1 MTYIRKVKQIK
12 NGFLFNPH
20 IPAQIN
26 IGYNTV
32 CQNTGFFW
40 SYFKWGETWILWYNT
55 GVKVYLW
62 YNTGEALVILNM
74 LQRVQV
80 TVSGKLYRKANP
92 FSNYDVILRCLELCT
107 KLWTSRPQLITL
119 ALHKKWKFFIKDIFG
134 KCDQIRIFLWS
145 WSHLL
150 KKSSIKKLHFYAV

>member
-1 MTYIRKVKQIK
+1 MGFYLIRTFLHKSILGIIQYVRIQVFSDHTLSGVKP
-12 NGFLFNPH
+12 GFYD
-20 IPAQIN
+20 I
-26 IGYNTV
+26 
-32 CQNTGFFW
+32 
-40 SYFKWGETWILWYNT
+40 ILES
-55 GVKVYLW
+55 VKVYLW

-80 TVSGKLYRKANP
+80 TVSGKLYRKVNP

-107 KLWTSRPQLITL
+107 KFWTSRPQLITL
-119 ALHKKWKFFIKDIFG
+119 ALHKKWKFSIKDIFS

-150 KKSSIKKLHFYAV
+150 KKSSIKKLHFYSV

>member
-1 MTYIRKVKQIK
+1 MGFYLIRTFLHKSILGIIQYVRIQVFSDHTLSGVKP
-12 NGFLFNPH
+12 GFYV
-20 IPAQIN
+20 I
-26 IGYNTV
+26 
-32 CQNTGFFW
+32 
-40 SYFKWGETWILWYNT
+40 ILES
-55 GVKVYLW
+55 VKVYLW

-80 TVSGKLYRKANP
+80 TVSGKLYRKVNP

>member
-1 MTYIRKVKQIK
+1 MGFYLIRTFLHKSILGIIQYVRIQVFSDHTLSGVKP
-12 NGFLFNPH
+12 GFYV
-20 IPAQIN
+20 I
-26 IGYNTV
+26 
-32 CQNTGFFW
+32 
-40 SYFKWGETWILWYNT
+40 ILES
-55 GVKVYLW
+55 VKVYLW

-80 TVSGKLYRKANP
+80 TVSGKLYRKVNP
-92 FSNYDVILRCLELCT
+92 FSNYDVILRCLKLCT

-119 ALHKKWKFFIKDIFG
+119 ALHKKWKFSIKDIFS

>member
-1 MTYIRKVKQIK
+1 MGFYLIRTFLHKSILGIIQYVRIQVFSDHTLSGVKP
-12 NGFLFNPH
+12 GFYG
-20 IPAQIN
+20 I
-26 IGYNTV
+26 
-32 CQNTGFFW
+32 
-40 SYFKWGETWILWYNT
+40 ILES
-55 GVKVYLW
+55 VKVYLW

-80 TVSGKLYRKANP
+80 TVSGKLYRKVNP
-92 FSNYDVILRCLELCT
+92 FSNYDVILRCLKLCT

-119 ALHKKWKFFIKDIFG
+119 ALHKKWKFSIKDIFS

-150 KKSSIKKLHFYAV
+150 KKSSIKKLNFYAV